1 MKGPAAGVVAVPPIR
16 FRRAHETVRNI
27 QMRAFHAHKVPP
39 GGLALTIHLKRMQ
52 LQLNSHKRKKKGG
65 MNLHTALL
73 LLLLPA
79 DFLVPQ
85 TQPICK

>member
-52 LQLNSHKRKKKGG
+52 LQLNSHKRRKKRGE
-65 MNLHTALL
+65 
-73 LLLLPA
+73 
-79 DFLVPQ
+79 
-85 TQPICK
+85 